1 MSYNIIPTPK
11 FSKQLKKLS
20 KKYRSLKDD
29 LELLEIKLLKNP
41 ATGIHLGH
49 NVYKI
54 RLAVSSKRKG
64 KSGGARIITYVAVI
78 EEVIYLMNIYDK
90 AEKESISK
98 KEIEQLLKEMDLL
111 S

>member
-11 FSKQLKKLS
+11 FSKQLKRLS
-20 KKYRSLKDD
+20 KKYHSLKDD

-41 ATGIHLGH
+41 ATGIHIGH

-90 AEKESISK
+90 ADKDNISK
-98 KEIEQLLKEMDLL
+98 KEIKKLLADLEF
-111 S
+111 